1 MFSRFSVFLAVPLLF
16 GCAYTLET
24 AVQDLRIETPGAKDA
39 VCYAYVDGF
48 RYRFHAPETLSI
60 GKTHKDLIIDC
71 LAPGNRRKGVT
82 IPPEITKI
90 MATNIANGFVP
101 GATWDVV
108 SGAAFKFPG
117 VLEIDFTDIPL
128 SAEKLPAHNNP
139 DIRQPEDYDLEEFLP
154 GDPRLNSDRHIK
166 SVPLEKRVRA
176 SKKKEYESYY
186 VGTSPAPF
194 SKGHLPDVPQ
204 SEQSDPDSHGASQ
217 PSANTAPAPL
227 YPGE

>member
-16 GCAYTLET
+16 GCAYALEST
-24 AVQDLRIETPGAKDA
+24 VQDLTIETPGAKDA
-39 VCYAYVDGF
+39 ICYAYVDGF
-48 RYRFHAPETLSI
+48 RHRFHTPETLSI
-60 GKTHKDLIIDC
+60 RKAHKDLIIDC

-82 IPPEITKI
+82 IPPEITKL
-90 MATNIANGFVP
+90 MVTNISNGFVP
-101 GATWDVV
+101 GAAWDIV

-117 VLEIDFTDIPL
+117 VLEIDFTGIPV
-128 SAEKLPAHNNP
+128 SAEQLPAHNNP

-154 GDPRLNSDRHIK
+154 GDPRLNSDRYIK

-176 SKKKEYESYY
+176 SRKNDYQSYY

-194 SKGHLPDVPQ
+194 SKGNLSDARQGVQ
-204 SEQSDPDSHGASQ
+204 VDPDSYGASQ
-217 PSANTAPAPL
+217 PSASTAPSPL